1 MAIRRGSK
9 VDISSSSASM
19 TDLMFLLLI
28 FLMIATTLINSNA
41 LKLTLPRSTAPSKDK
56 VALLVSLTEDRKVY
70 VGDKEVNFSTLATE
84 IEAAL
89 EGDENRQISLRGD
102 KLAPYEDIIK
112 VMNTVR
118 DMNKTQQ
125 NKYKLNLA
133 TDPE

>member
-1 MAIRRGSK
+1 
-9 VDISSSSASM
+9 M

-41 LKLTLPRSTAPSKDK
+41 LKLTLPRSTAVSKDK

-70 VGDKEVNFSTLATE
+70 VGDKEVSFSTLATE

-89 EGDENRQISLRGD
+89 KGDENRQISLRGD